1 MTRESII
8 RRLLLRLGQ
17 SRASTIVRKDII
29 GLARQREKKF
39 LVITTI
45 GQGSTFITA
54 CVDGVVTGFPVTAA
68 PDTIFDFGI
77 LQQRMHT
84 STQVIMRS
92 TK

>member
-8 RRLLLRLGQ
+8 RRLSLRLGQ
-17 SRASTIVRKDII
+17 SRASTIVRKDIT

-39 LVITTI
+39 LVITAI

-54 CVDGVVTGFPVTAA
+54 NVDGAVIPTVVQIGG
-68 PDTIFDFGI
+68 IFDFGI
-77 LQQRMHT
+77 LQQRIRS

-92 TK
+92 FK